1 MLSLVFTIAVAAV
14 IAIGFVDV
22 VKNFLPDTVSTKVK
36 TIIGIVFEAAVG
48 AGVGVID
55 AMIRGSSALPGA
67 LYTIVVAAG
76 TVAAAQFGYTYFAKP
91 IKTFFEAVVAKFKG
105 TK

>member
-55 AMIRGSSALPGA
+55 AMIGSSALPGA

-91 IKTFFEAVVAKFKG
+91 IKTFFEAVVSKFKG